1 MEDIDESD
9 RFSLFEKLEQ
19 FNLMYVK
26 LEIFLYLDYRTLH
39 TCRQVSSEWN
49 DFIQNEIWKLRK
61 THMISLLNKNWKSQ
75 NFYKQ
80 SINCNLNSGFYIVA
94 DAQNIGIGT
103 KVSTAILLN
112 IEKKTKTAEF
122 VITLNDLIWDLMD
135 EPENDIHDEHINDVQ
150 VDMTDKVIVAVAG
163 SGLVKIWDRDTKTV
177 LFSGAPHGHDA
188 VLGVRIINNFI
199 VTGGNE
205 GGLAAYTVHSD
216 NNGVDLVYN
225 NRSAVAS
232 VAHLDSDGVR
242 VLVGTHVNMVMW
254 DFSERSAPVQVSS
267 VDSGQVCCCV
277 MSYPHAFCTGLFINH
292 GLQVWNMVTRNKI
305 R

>member
-61 THMISLLNKNWKSQ
+61 KHMRSLLNKNWKSQ

-254 DFSERSAPVQVSS
+254 DFSDRSAPVQVSS